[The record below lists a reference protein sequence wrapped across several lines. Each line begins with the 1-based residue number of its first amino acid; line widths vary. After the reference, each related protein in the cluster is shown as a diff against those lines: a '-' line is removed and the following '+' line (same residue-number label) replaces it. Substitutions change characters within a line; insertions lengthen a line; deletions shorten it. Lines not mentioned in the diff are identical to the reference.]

1 MVDVGLVF
9 LVAFGAL
16 SAWVGAMGIV
26 GMIGYELGRRAAF
39 PQPFVVAVHDGIVV
53 PPRRR

>member
-26 GMIGYELGRRAAF
+26 GMIGYELGRWAAF